1 MIFLIETDLGMM
13 LNAMVIIIIF
23 FAGVSIFLYLNDVI
37 ERLPG
42 NEALRF
48 RGVARHFYENGLTL
62 RALLIALFGGMSAA
76 VLAMSY
82 GMTAQA
88 LLVFLVL
95 CDLTVITFIDADTQ
109 EIPPV
114 LNYVLLGFGVLSVIV
129 SDGPDIKE
137 RLIGTVA
144 ISVPMFLLAWLL
156 NGFGGGDVK
165 LMFAAGFLL
174 GWKGIL
180 AAFFIGAIG
189 GGVYGV
195 YLLASKKKGR
205 KEYFAFGPFL
215 SVGIMISMFQGF
227 GASMVQAYIDSFKI
241 FLSLQV

>member
-1 MIFLIETDLGMM
+1 M
-13 LNAMVIIIIF
+13 LNVVIIIIIF
-23 FAGVSIFLYLNDVI
+23 FAGSLVFLYLNHLIACMPRKKDLHVRSFVRQFH
-37 ERLPG
+37 EEGL
-42 NEALRF
+42 AV
-48 RGVARHFYENGLTL
+48 RGLF
-62 RALLIALFGGMSAA
+62 IALFGGISAA

-82 GMTAQA
+82 GMTASA

-114 LNYVLLGFGVLSVIV
+114 LNYILLGLGILSVII

-137 RLIGTVA
+137 RFIGMAAV
-144 ISVPMFLLAWLL
+144 SVPMFLLAVLL

-180 AAFFIGAIG
+180 AAFLIGVISG
-189 GGVYGV
+189 GIYSV
-195 YLLASKKKGR
+195 YLLVSKRKGR

-215 SVGIMISMFQGF
+215 SLGIMISLYQGM
-227 GASMVQAYIDSFKI
+227 GATLVQTYLDYCKQLMSAYS
-241 FLSLQV
+241 

>member
-1 MIFLIETDLGMM
+1 MDIMI
-13 LNAMVIIIIF
+13 NAIVTIIIF
-23 FAGVSIFLYLNDVI
+23 FAGSSVFLYLNHII
-37 ERLPG
+37 ERLPKKEG
-42 NEALRF
+42 LRF
-48 RGVARHFYENGLTL
+48 QGFVRQFHENGLTVRGL
-62 RALLIALFGGMSAA
+62 MIALFGGISAA

-82 GMTAQA
+82 GMTASA
-88 LLVFLVL
+88 LLVFFVL

-114 LNYVLLGFGVLSVIV
+114 LNYVLLGFGILSVVIF
-129 SDGPDIKE
+129 DGPDIKE
-137 RLIGTVA
+137 RLIGMIAV
-144 ISVPMFLLAWLL
+144 SVPMFLLAWLL

-180 AAFFIGAIG
+180 AAFLIGVIG
-189 GGVYGV
+189 GGIYGV

-215 SVGIMISMFQGF
+215 SVGIMISLYQGF
-227 GASMVQAYIDSFKI
+227 GAAMVQAYIDYCKQLLPLLNSR
-241 FLSLQV
+241 